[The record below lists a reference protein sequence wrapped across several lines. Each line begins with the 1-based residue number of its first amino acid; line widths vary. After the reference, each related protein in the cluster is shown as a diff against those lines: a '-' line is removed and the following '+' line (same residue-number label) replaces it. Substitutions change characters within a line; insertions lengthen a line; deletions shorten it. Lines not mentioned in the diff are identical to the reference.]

1 MSGKK
6 QNGKQGKPV
15 KSDSE
20 AGVGT
25 NCADKPNGNQSG
37 GREFRPEW
45 KPNVEFFTSLSKDG
59 RFVIC
64 KTVITAIKPVGY
76 FEKVLSGK
84 DSAVGRENSSAAPHS
99 SEKAG

>member
-1 MSGKK
+1 MSRKK
-6 QNGKQGKPV
+6 QNGKQGKLVNPETGAPAP
-15 KSDSE
+15 S
-20 AGVGT
+20 G
-25 NCADKPNGNQSG
+25 ADKPNGNQTG
-37 GREFRPEW
+37 VREVRPEW

-84 DSAVGRENSSAAPHS
+84 DSAVGRECPATANHS
-99 SEKAG
+99 PEKAG